1 VTRSEREEQ
10 ERVLASLRRDA
21 LVLARQFALPL
32 RALDAERP
40 QVRRRYGICFADGRI
55 RIRLR
60 HVKTR
65 ELLKYSSLV
74 DTLCHELAHL
84 RHMNHGLRFQAF
96 YRRILDYARRTE
108 IYRPALRGER
118 PMAATGPMF
127 RAPLRAI
134 ARERPRVVAP
144 AAIPKRPLQLDLF

>member
-1 VTRSEREEQ
+1 MTRREREEQ
-10 ERVLASLRRDA
+10 ERALASLRRDA
-21 LVLARQFALPL
+21 RILAREFALPL
-32 RALDAERP
+32 RTLDAEKP

-55 RIRLR
+55 QIRLR

-96 YRRILDYARRTE
+96 YRRILDYARRSG
-108 IYRPALRGER
+108 IYRPAPRG
-118 PMAATGPMF
+118 
-127 RAPLRAI
+127 
-134 ARERPRVVAP
+134 
-144 AAIPKRPLQLDLF
+144 D